1 MARIKINFRKMDPKR
16 MEGRQIVLQVE
27 RVDVEKGEILCTVI
41 AMSPDIKDDAIPITP
56 ISAEWG
62 PVKPYYE
69 PQPDPYE
76 DLRKML
82 DALNSTNGTIFY
94 TSGS

>member
-1 MARIKINFRKMDPKR
+1 MARIKINFRRMDAKH

-27 RVDVEKGEILCTVI
+27 RVDVEKGEILCTLI
-41 AMSPDIKDDAIPITP
+41 AVSPDMCDDAITVEP

-76 DLRKML
+76 DLRKMMNQL
-82 DALNSTNGTIFY
+82 GVQNHIFY
-94 TSGS
+94 TDGT